1 MRNAAPPARSV
12 RRSLVALTAVALG
25 AQMLAPV
32 TTAQAESTPLT
43 AAAPAT
49 STGQAS
55 RALLAAS
62 ARAEGSK
69 RVLIYTGTTG
79 YRHAEAI
86 DNGRPVVQAAL
97 QAAGYEVDWE
107 DCDNNGGG
115 TNNCNHP
122 DKNPRIFTDDNL
134 ARYNAVLFL
143 NASWSWAGGGRPGPL
158 FDQAQRDALIRF
170 TQNRGGIA
178 AVHNMTDAG
187 AGVSVWDWWDG
198 GPDSV
203 IGTTM
208 TAHSNGSATGNAA
221 TVQVAD
227 HNHLSTKDLPDT
239 YQLADEHYNFVRS
252 VRGTHHV
259 LETFDER
266 TYNTGS
272 QKMGQD
278 HPTTW
283 CKLYDGERV
292 KDGTATP
299 RPYDDG
305 RTWVTSQG
313 HFGVRYSENG
323 GDNPLVKQI
332 VGGVRWV
339 AGEGNKTDCS
349 GTVWSNFTR
358 TTLVDNAN
366 GPMALDV
373 AADGKLYWTEI
384 GPTTGYQSQGY
395 VKMHDPKGPPNN
407 STTVA
412 TIPTRADHGNSEDG
426 VLGMSLEPGFD
437 LSNPSKRDIYVY
449 YSPRNPDWP
458 TTGNQITVGYNLIS
472 RFTLNET
479 GTAFEPAKAGGD
491 PAHPYD
497 EREILRVPKAKISG
511 NPSGFPG
518 GPTDNGP
525 GHVGGASLVFDS
537 EGNLYLGVGD
547 DVSPNASGH
556 NRYVPMDHRASERW
570 DSRKTAANT
579 ADLRGKVLRI
589 KPIKD
594 IPAGQ
599 AADPGLDKTY
609 TVPKGNMFPPGT
621 PKTRPEIYAMGF
633 RQPFTVHTDPAH
645 PGTVVVGEYCHDN
658 SVDQADRSP
667 AGTCEWDLVDEPG
680 FQGWPF
686 CVGDNSKTNTT
697 WRWDYA
703 TNSSTGQ
710 QYDCSLDKIPADLNW
725 APPGGTSSQ
734 PTFQGLDEIPGPAKK
749 ATIWRKYP
757 GNPGGEN
764 PMDFGDLGAGG
775 MQPVTGPVYRY
786 KDSFGPGA
794 FPAYYDGSW
803 LITNRGADN
812 GFWKE
817 ARLRQDNNQLLR
829 VNDWLP
835 VNHFGTPNSSFVIPT
850 KFGPDGALYMGRW
863 TFGCCRAQLN
873 STAKMELVKIEFKP
887 SSKCTEDTQAPTVS
901 HQIEGRAHPSQQNAY
916 IDSATLKLN
925 ATDVGCAGVEKVEYR
940 VNGGAWTAYDAPVL
954 FKNPGKYTV
963 DYRATDY
970 SGNTSASQ
978 SAVFTVLDGGRT
990 LPTACDIYATGTG
1003 WNPDNCE
1010 IARGGTVTWHFNVPD
1025 AGMPHD
1031 VWLVPPG
1038 GNPDPNGGDIF
1049 EVTKGAVSPG
1059 GPPVSYTFD
1068 REGTWTVIC
1077 RLHSGYDGKKWAG
1090 MVATVTVGGGA
1101 KGVYTISPKSSGK
1114 YVTPQ
1119 NASTADDAK
1128 IVQMGATQ
1136 GSEQQWEAVPFTAG
1150 AYQLKN
1156 VKSGKCLDVPSGS
1169 TATGT
1174 QLVQYSC
1181 HPDGHKDQINQRFYL
1196 IQSGDAYQVNP
1207 AVSGLCLDIN
1217 GNSKADGAAVIQWTC
1232 NNADNQRFSFSPVA
1246 AADKTPPVTTAT
1258 TDPAQPEGGSFTGP
1272 VTVTLTAVDE
1282 DKGSG
1287 VDRTEYKLDGGDWKL
1302 YTGPVVV
1309 SGDGSHTLAYRSTD
1323 KAGNVE
1329 DVKTLTVAISS
1340 PRVPLTV
1347 TASSR
1352 CVGTSAYV
1360 AVTAVNDGDVPADVM
1375 LTTPYGSKTVADVAP
1390 GKQAYQSFNAR
1401 AGQIGA
1407 GKVTVEGTATIG
1419 GKQVTSTYDAGY
1431 NAITCG

>member
-1 MRNAAPPARSV
+1 MRNAALPARSV
-12 RRSLVALTAVALG
+12 RRSLIALTTVALG
-25 AQMLAPV
+25 AQMLTPA
-32 TTAQAESTPLT
+32 TTAQAKSTPQA

-49 STGQAS
+49 STGPANKG
-55 RALLAAS
+55 LLAAP
-62 ARAEGSK
+62 AKAEDGK

-79 YRHAEAI
+79 YRHADGI

-97 QAAGYEVDWE
+97 EAEGYEVDWE

-115 TNNCNHP
+115 ANNCDNP
-122 DKNPRIFTDDNL
+122 NKNPRIFTDENL
-134 ARYNAVLFL
+134 ARYNAILFL
-143 NASWSWAGGGRPGPL
+143 NASWSWAGGGRSGPL
-158 FDQAQRDALIRF
+158 LDQAQRDALIRF
-170 TQNRGGIA
+170 TQNSGGIA

-198 GPDSV
+198 GPDSL

-239 YQLADEHYNFVRS
+239 YQIADEHYNFVRS

-259 LETFDER
+259 LATFDER

-283 CKLYDGERV
+283 CKLYDGDRV

-299 RPYDDG
+299 RSYDDG
-305 RTWVTSQG
+305 RSWVTSQG
-313 HFGVRYSENG
+313 HFGVRYTENG

-339 AGEGNKTDCS
+339 AGEGDKTDCS

-373 AADGKLYWTEI
+373 ARDGKLYWTEI
-384 GPTTGYQSQGY
+384 GPATGYQTQGY

-437 LSNPSKRDIYVY
+437 LSKPDKRDIYVY

-458 TTGNQITVGYNLIS
+458 TTGNQQTVGYNVIS
-472 RFTLNET
+472 RFTLNEA
-479 GTAFEPAKAGGD
+479 GTAFVPAQAGGAGD

-525 GHVGGASLVFDS
+525 GHVGGAGLVFDS

-547 DVSPNASGH
+547 DTSPNAPGH
-556 NRYVPMDHRASERW
+556 NRYPPMDHRASERW
-570 DSRKTAANT
+570 DARKTAANT
-579 ADLRGKVLRI
+579 ADLRGKILRV
-589 KPIKD
+589 KPIDD
-594 IPAGQ
+594 IPSAQ
-599 AADPGLDKTY
+599 DPGLDKTY
-609 TVPKGNMFPPGT
+609 TVPEGNMFPPGT

-633 RQPFTVHTDPAH
+633 RQPFTVHVDPAH

-658 SVDQADRSP
+658 SVDQADRAP
-667 AGTCEWDLVDEPG
+667 AGTCEWDLVDKPS

-697 WRWDYA
+697 WRWNYE

-710 QYDCSLDKIPADLNW
+710 QYDCSLDKIPSDLTW

-734 PTFQGLDEIPGPAKK
+734 PTFQGLDEIPGPAKP

-757 GNPGGEN
+757 GNPGSQD
-764 PMDFGDLGAGG
+764 PLAFGDLGSGG

-786 KDSFGPGA
+786 KDSYGPGA
-794 FPAYYDGSW
+794 FPPYYDGSW

-817 ARLRQDNNQLLR
+817 VRLREDNNQMLR

-835 VNHFGTPNSSFVIPT
+835 VNHFGTPNNSFVIPT
-850 KFGPDGALYMGRW
+850 RFGPDGALYMGRW
-863 TFGCCRAQLN
+863 TFGCCRNQIN
-873 STAKMELVKIEFKP
+873 STMKMELVKIEFKP
-887 SSKCTEDTQAPTVS
+887 QTTCAEDTQAPTVS
-901 HQIEGRAHPSQQNAY
+901 NQIEGRAHPSQQNTY
-916 IDSATLKLN
+916 IDSATLKLTAN
-925 ATDVGCAGVEKVEYR
+925 DVGCAGVEKVEYR
-940 VNGGAWTAYDAPVL
+940 VNGGEWTAYDAPVP
-954 FKNPGKYTV
+954 FKTPGKYTV

-970 SGNTSASQ
+970 SGNTSTSQ

-990 LPTACDIYATGTG
+990 LPTTCDIYAMGTA
-1003 WNPDNCE
+1003 WSPDNCE
-1010 IARGGTVTWHFNVPD
+1010 IARGGTITWHFNAPD
-1025 AGMPHD
+1025 AAMPHD

-1038 GNPDPNGGDIF
+1038 GNPDPNGGDVF

-1059 GPPVSYTFD
+1059 GPPVSYTLD

-1077 RLHSGYDGKKWAG
+1077 RLHSGFDGTKWIG
-1090 MVATVTVGGGA
+1090 MVTTITVGGGA
-1101 KGVYTISPKSSGK
+1101 AGVYTVSAKHSGK
-1114 YVTPQ
+1114 YVAPQ
-1119 NASTADDAK
+1119 DASTADDAK
-1128 IVQMGATQ
+1128 IVQMSATE
-1136 GSEQQWEAVPFTAG
+1136 GGEQQWEAIPFTAG

-1156 VKSGKCLDVPSGS
+1156 VKSGKCLDVPRGS

-1174 QLVQYSC
+1174 QLVQYAC
-1181 HPDGHKDQINQRFYL
+1181 HPDGHQDQVNQRFYL
-1196 IQSGDAYQVNP
+1196 VPSGDAYQVSS

-1217 GNSKADGAAVIQWTC
+1217 GRSTADGAALIQWTC
-1232 NNADNQRFSFSPVA
+1232 SNDDNQRFAFTPV
-1246 AADKTPPVTTAT
+1246 
-1258 TDPAQPEGGSFTGP
+1258 S
-1272 VTVTLTAVDE
+1272 
-1282 DKGSG
+1282 
-1287 VDRTEYKLDGGDWKL
+1287 
-1302 YTGPVVV
+1302 
-1309 SGDGSHTLAYRSTD
+1309 
-1323 KAGNVE
+1323 
-1329 DVKTLTVAISS
+1329 SS
-1340 PRVPLTV
+1340 PGVPLTV

-1360 AVTAVNDGDVPADVM
+1360 AVTAVNDSDVPATIT

-1407 GKVTVEGTATIG
+1407 GKATVEGTATID
-1419 GKQVTSTYDAGY
+1419 GKQVTSTYDAAY
-1431 NAITCG
+1431 NAISCA

>member
-1 MRNAAPPARSV
+1 MTSTGPANQGF
-12 RRSLVALTAVALG
+12 L
-25 AQMLAPV
+25 
-32 TTAQAESTPLT
+32 
-43 AAAPAT
+43 AAPAKEED
-49 STGQAS
+49 G
-55 RALLAAS
+55 
-62 ARAEGSK
+62 K

-97 QAAGYEVDWE
+97 KAAGYEVDWE

-115 TNNCNHP
+115 TNNCDNP
-122 DKNPRIFTDDNL
+122 NKNPRIFTDDNL
-134 ARYNAVLFL
+134 ARYNAILFL
-143 NASWSWAGGGRPGPL
+143 NASWSWAGGGRTGPL
-158 FDQAQRDALIRF
+158 LDQAQRDALIRF

-187 AGVSVWDWWDG
+187 AGASVWDWWDG

-283 CKLYDGERV
+283 CKLYDGDRV

-299 RPYDDG
+299 RSYNDG

-384 GPTTGYQSQGY
+384 GPATGYQSQGY
-395 VKMHDPKGPPNN
+395 VKMHDPNGPPNN

-437 LSNPSKRDIYVY
+437 LSNPNKRDIYVY

-458 TTGNQITVGYNLIS
+458 TTGNQQTVGYNLIS
-472 RFTLNET
+472 RFTLNEA
-479 GTAFEPAKAGGD
+479 GTAFVPAPAGGAAD

-497 EREILRVPKAKISG
+497 ERQILRVPKAKISG

-547 DVSPNASGH
+547 DTSPNAPGH
-556 NRYVPMDHRASERW
+556 NGYPPMDHRASERW
-570 DSRKTAANT
+570 DARKTAANT
-579 ADLRGKVLRI
+579 ADLRGKILRI
-589 KPIKD
+589 KPIED
-594 IPAGQ
+594 IPPPASGS
-599 AADPGLDKTY
+599 APDPGLDKTY

-633 RQPFTVHTDPAH
+633 RQPFTVHTDPAN

-658 SVDQADRSP
+658 TVDQANRAP

-697 WRWDYA
+697 WRWNYE

-710 QYDCSLDKIPADLNW
+710 QYDCSLDKIPADLAW
-725 APPGGTSSQ
+725 APPGGKNSQ
-734 PTFQGLDEIPGPAKK
+734 PTFQGLDEIPGPAKS

-757 GNPGGEN
+757 GNPGGQD
-764 PMDFGDLGAGG
+764 PMAFGDLGPGG

-786 KDSFGPGA
+786 KDSYGPGA
-794 FPAYYDGSW
+794 FPPYYDGSW

-817 ARLRQDNNQLLR
+817 VRLREDNNQMLR

-850 KFGPDGALYMGRW
+850 RFGPDGALYMGRW
-863 TFGCCRAQLN
+863 TFGCCRNQIN
-873 STAKMELVKIEFKP
+873 STMKMELVKIEFKP
-887 SSKCTEDTQAPTVS
+887 STTCAEDTQAPTVS
-901 HQIEGRAHPSQQNAY
+901 HQIEGRAHPSQQNTY
-916 IDSATLKLN
+916 IDSATLKLTAN
-925 ATDVGCAGVEKVEYR
+925 DVGCAGVEKTEYR
-940 VNGGAWTAYDAPVL
+940 VNGGAWTAYDAPVP

-970 SGNTSASQ
+970 SGNTSNPQ

-990 LPTACDIYATGTG
+990 LPTTCDIFASGTG
-1003 WNPDNCE
+1003 WSPGNCE
-1010 IARGGTVTWHFNVPD
+1010 ITRGGTVTWHFDVPD

-1077 RLHSGYDGKKWAG
+1077 RLHSGFDGKKWAG

-1101 KGVYTISPKSSGK
+1101 KGVYTIAPKHSGK

-1119 NASTADDAK
+1119 DASTADDAK
-1128 IVQMGATQ
+1128 IVQMSATE
-1136 GSEQQWEAVPFTAG
+1136 GSEQQWEAIPFTAG

-1156 VKSGKCLDVPSGS
+1156 VKSGKCLDVPTGS

-1181 HPDGHKDQINQRFYL
+1181 HPDGHKDQVNQRFYL
-1196 IQSGDAYQVNP
+1196 IPSGDAYQVNS

-1217 GNSKADGAAVIQWTC
+1217 GNSKADGAALIQWTC
-1232 NNADNQRFSFSPVA
+1232 SNADNQRFGFTPV
-1246 AADKTPPVTTAT
+1246 
-1258 TDPAQPEGGSFTGP
+1258 
-1272 VTVTLTAVDE
+1272 
-1282 DKGSG
+1282 
-1287 VDRTEYKLDGGDWKL
+1287 
-1302 YTGPVVV
+1302 
-1309 SGDGSHTLAYRSTD
+1309 
-1323 KAGNVE
+1323 
-1329 DVKTLTVAISS
+1329 SS
-1340 PRVPLTV
+1340 PGVPLTV

-1360 AVTAVNDGDVPADVM
+1360 AVTAVNDGDAPATIE
-1375 LTTPYGSKTVADVAP
+1375 LNTPFGKKTVADVAP

-1407 GKVTVEGTATIG
+1407 GKVTVKGTATIG
-1419 GKQVTSTYDAGY
+1419 GKQVTSTYDAAY
-1431 NAITCG
+1431 NAISCA

>member
-1 MRNAAPPARSV
+1 
-12 RRSLVALTAVALG
+12 
-25 AQMLAPV
+25 MLAPA
-32 TTAQAESTPLT
+32 TTAQAKSTHLP
-43 AAAPAT
+43 AAAPVT
-49 STGQAS
+49 SAGPANQGF
-55 RALLAAS
+55 LAAP
-62 ARAEGSK
+62 AKEEDGK

-97 QAAGYEVDWE
+97 KAAGYEVDWE

-115 TNNCNHP
+115 TNNCDNP
-122 DKNPRIFTDDNL
+122 NKNPRIFTDDNL
-134 ARYNAVLFL
+134 ARYSAILFL
-143 NASWSWAGGGRPGPL
+143 NASWSWAGGGRTGPL
-158 FDQAQRDALIRF
+158 LDQAQRDALIRF

-187 AGVSVWDWWDG
+187 AGASVWDWWDG

-283 CKLYDGERV
+283 CKLYDGDRV

-299 RPYDDG
+299 RSYNDG

-395 VKMHDPKGPPNN
+395 VKMHDPNGPPNN

-437 LSNPSKRDIYVY
+437 LSNPNKRDIYVY

-458 TTGNQITVGYNLIS
+458 TTGNQQTVGYNLIS
-472 RFTLNET
+472 RFTLNEA
-479 GTAFEPAKAGGD
+479 GTAFVPAPAGGAAD

-497 EREILRVPKAKISG
+497 ERQILRVPKAKISG

-547 DVSPNASGH
+547 DTSPNAPGH
-556 NRYVPMDHRASERW
+556 NGYPPMDHRASERW
-570 DSRKTAANT
+570 DARKTAANT
-579 ADLRGKVLRI
+579 ADLRGKILRI
-589 KPIKD
+589 KPIED
-594 IPAGQ
+594 IPPPVSGSAP
-599 AADPGLDKTY
+599 DPGLDKTY

-633 RQPFTVHTDPAH
+633 RQPFTVHTDPAN

-658 SVDQADRSP
+658 TVDQANRAP

-697 WRWDYA
+697 WRWNYE

-710 QYDCSLDKIPADLNW
+710 QYDCSLDKIPADLAW
-725 APPGGTSSQ
+725 APPGGKNSQ
-734 PTFQGLDEIPGPAKK
+734 PTFQGLDEIPGPAKS

-757 GNPGGEN
+757 GNPGGQD
-764 PMDFGDLGAGG
+764 PMAFGDLGPGG

-786 KDSFGPGA
+786 KDSYGPGA
-794 FPAYYDGSW
+794 FPPYYDGSW

-817 ARLRQDNNQLLR
+817 VRLREDNNQMLR

-850 KFGPDGALYMGRW
+850 RFGPDGALYMGRW
-863 TFGCCRAQLN
+863 TFGCCRNQIN
-873 STAKMELVKIEFKP
+873 STMKMELVKIEFKP
-887 SSKCTEDTQAPTVS
+887 STTCAEDTQAPTVS
-901 HQIEGRAHPSQQNAY
+901 HQIEGRAHPSQQNTY
-916 IDSATLKLN
+916 IDSATLKLTAN
-925 ATDVGCAGVEKVEYR
+925 DVGCAGVEKTEYR
-940 VNGGAWTAYDAPVL
+940 VNGGAWTAYDAPVP
-954 FKNPGKYTV
+954 FKSPGKYTV

-970 SGNTSASQ
+970 SGNTSNPQ

-990 LPTACDIYATGTG
+990 LPTTCDIFASGTG
-1003 WNPDNCE
+1003 WSPGNCE
-1010 IARGGTVTWHFNVPD
+1010 ITRGGTVTWHFNVPD

-1077 RLHSGYDGKKWAG
+1077 RLHSGFDGKKWAG

-1101 KGVYTISPKSSGK
+1101 KGVYTIAPKHSGK

-1119 NASTADDAK
+1119 DASTADDAK
-1128 IVQMGATQ
+1128 IVQMSATE
-1136 GSEQQWEAVPFTAG
+1136 GSEQQWEAIPFTAG

-1156 VKSGKCLDVPSGS
+1156 VKSGKCLDVPAGS

-1181 HPDGHKDQINQRFYL
+1181 HPDGHKDQVNQRFYL
-1196 IQSGDAYQVNP
+1196 IPSGDAYQVNS

-1217 GNSKADGAAVIQWTC
+1217 GNSKADGAALIQWTC
-1232 NNADNQRFSFSPVA
+1232 SNADNQRFGFTPV
-1246 AADKTPPVTTAT
+1246 
-1258 TDPAQPEGGSFTGP
+1258 
-1272 VTVTLTAVDE
+1272 
-1282 DKGSG
+1282 
-1287 VDRTEYKLDGGDWKL
+1287 
-1302 YTGPVVV
+1302 
-1309 SGDGSHTLAYRSTD
+1309 
-1323 KAGNVE
+1323 
-1329 DVKTLTVAISS
+1329 SS
-1340 PRVPLTV
+1340 PGVPLTV

-1360 AVTAVNDGDVPADVM
+1360 AVTAVNDGDAPATIE
-1375 LTTPYGSKTVADVAP
+1375 LNTPFGTKTVADVAP

-1407 GKVTVEGTATIG
+1407 GKVTVKGTATIG
-1419 GKQVTSTYDAGY
+1419 GKQVTSTYDAAY
-1431 NAITCG
+1431 NAISCA